1 MTKFKALITLVIFI
15 FIINVSYA
23 QNRLYEHP
31 NFPQIAAKHQMI
43 AILPFKATVNLRP
56 KQMEQMTSKQLADM
70 AKLEGYN
77 IQESMY
83 SWFLTRK
90 GRGEMV
96 VNVQNT
102 VETNAILEK
111 NGFEYNSISKYTPK
125 ELAGLLGVDA
135 VIMGSF
141 ETSKP
146 MSEGASIALGLLIG
160 FWGSTDKAV
169 LNMFIYNGEDGETL
183 FNYNRAVN
191 GSLGTNTDNLINRL
205 MRKSSRKIA
214 YTNKK

>member
-1 MTKFKALITLVIFI
+1 
-15 FIINVSYA
+15 
-23 QNRLYEHP
+23 
-31 NFPQIAAKHQMI
+31 
-43 AILPFKATVNLRP
+43 
-56 KQMEQMTSKQLADM
+56 M

>member
-1 MTKFKALITLVIFI
+1 MTKFKVLITLVIFI

-56 KQMEQMTSKQLADM
+56 KQMEQMTSEQLADM
-70 AKLEGYN
+70 SKLEGYN